1 MNDSGSYKC
10 QAPGSHPSD
19 PIELTV
25 SYDWL
30 ILQVPYYAVFE
41 GDPLL
46 LRCCGWQGDTVS
58 NIRFYK
64 DGVDIRLYPE
74 NSVLTIKQARTSDS
88 GKYHCSGRI
97 KNTMNI
103 MAAETSHVASIS
115 VQELFSSPV
124 LKITGSGDVIEGN
137 PVTLRC
143 FTQLNSQK
151 SDIQLLRVF
160 YKDSMAPIGTGISPD
175 YHIPAAGLEDSGFY
189 HCEVKTMTL
198 SVQKQSSKLKLD
210 VKRIPVSRV
219 SLGVQPQGGRVTE
232 GEQLVLSC
240 SVEVGTGP
248 ITFSWHQKGSRQAL
262 RTETQHSQRMVYEI
276 PAANETDM
284 GEYYCMAS
292 NGNPPA
298 SSPGV
303 KIVVMVPVSPPLLTI
318 SVADAWATVGDVVEI
333 WCESSRGSAPIL
345 YRFHHEGDA
354 LGNRTVSSRGPGS
367 LALKVTSERDTGT
380 YFCEADNGMAH
391 GSQRSAP
398 FRLSVLV
405 PVSGAT
411 ITADP
416 TGLEVMA
423 GESMNLSCSV
433 ESGTAPLFKW
443 LHNSEDLAAAS
454 GLSPPT
460 AVGNMLH
467 FRSVQLGHGGN
478 YQCIASNQLSPQQV
492 FQAHSKI
499 LAIAVIEGPSSQVA
513 VAVPVSFLC
522 VGVTA
527 ALVFYFKYWKK
538 AGVWLRP
545 LSVASTRNS
554 QPLPSVSGS
563 LGLAPPASELKMA
576 RSGRIPTSCQI
587 HPMNSR
593 PLFPHWLC
601 CHPALLPHR
610 SHPALA
616 LEVPVCSKA
625 DPLVTF
631 GISSLAMNHWSR
643 AVPSNAGA
651 LLSSAH
657 ASPPWRWGWVG
668 KRGWEAAGAE
678 AVGCKSTAGQ
688 GGSPAASGE

>member
-1 MNDSGSYKC
+1 MPGRAMLLVLAFGLAAAAEKSTLTLDPPWKTVFRWERFTLTCSRPYTPGGSTLWHRNGKAWRSTLKNRITIEEAEMNDSGSYKC

-303 KIVVMVPVSPPLLTI
+303 KIVVMVPVS
-318 SVADAWATVGDVVEI
+318 
-333 WCESSRGSAPIL
+333 
-345 YRFHHEGDA
+345 
-354 LGNRTVSSRGPGS
+354 
-367 LALKVTSERDTGT
+367 
-380 YFCEADNGMAH
+380 
-391 GSQRSAP
+391 
-398 FRLSVLV
+398 
-405 PVSGAT
+405 GAT